1 VDAAVI
7 AARRWPGALGLAALM
22 IGLIAALAATGR
34 PLGGRILQRFA
45 PQGIVPANPSDIRGV
60 EIRLGKDRIGLHRTP
75 GGSWAFDGETRA
87 AVPGDVA
94 AHLDMALRFL
104 NVSAPTRRL
113 DPEDYRDAL
122 ADFGLDPPDCVVSLG
137 AVGGSGATVDFG
149 ALNPA
154 QTAQYARLVGTP
166 TLYLLPRH
174 VGAEWRLTADLARRN
189 LPATTSSSAHLL
201 LPVSL
206 DHVWAVEI
214 ALGGKLHRFE
224 RDASGDWFLH
234 VGQHTHAP
242 NTPGH
247 VADPAKAPI
256 IAAALAAFGETA
268 VEAVEA
274 QHSGDD
280 ERARFGL
287 DRPALIVLVYP
298 RDSSTPLARIEIGAA
313 AADGL
318 SRYARVA
325 QVDNV
330 VTVAPDGPRRLS
342 ELLQRVG
349 AAP

>member
-1 VDAAVI
+1 
-7 AARRWPGALGLAALM
+7 M
-22 IGLIAALAATGR
+22 IGLIAGLAATGR

-60 EIRLGKDRIGLHRTP
+60 EIKLGKDRIGLRRTP
-75 GGSWAFDGETRA
+75 EGSWAFDGETRA
-87 AVPGDVA
+87 AVPGDAA

-113 DPEDYRDAL
+113 DPEDYRDAAL

-137 AVGGSGATVDFG
+137 AAGGAAATVDFG

-154 QTAQYARLVGTP
+154 QTAQYARLVGTT

-174 VGAEWRLTADLARRN
+174 VGAEWRLTADLARRS
-189 LPATTSSSAHLL
+189 LPATTGASADLL

-214 ALGGKLHRFE
+214 AFGGKLHRFE

-268 VEAVEA
+268 VERVAA
-274 QHSGDD
+274 QRPADD
-280 ERARFGL
+280 EQTRLGL
-287 DRPALIVLVYP
+287 ERPALIVLLYP
-298 RDSSTPLARIEIGAA
+298 RDSSTPLARIEIGGA

-325 QVDNV
+325 QGDKV
-330 VTVAPDGPRRLS
+330 VTIAADGPRRLA